1 MKAISILAYGADPTA
16 QRLATSAIQQAI
28 NSAQQ
33 NDVIVIPQGR
43 FLTGALFLKSGV
55 SLRLDAGAQLVG
67 SQDLA
72 DYPLINTRVAGID
85 MRWPAGIINIIDC
98 ENVSITGTGTI
109 DGQGAIWWQ
118 RYWGDDERSGMVG
131 DYSARGLRWVVDYDC
146 QRPRNILVFE
156 SQSILLR
163 DFTSRESGFWN
174 MHLCY
179 SRHIAIEGVQIS
191 NSAGPSTDGIDVDSC
206 EQVRIER
213 CIVSCNDDNICI
225 KSGRGR
231 EAAQKARA
239 ARDIVIRGCTLNK
252 GSGITLGSET
262 SGGIERVL
270 IEDNAFN
277 GTGVGFRIKSAR
289 NRGGFIRDI
298 TVQNLRLTDVR
309 FPVLIQLNWFPQ
321 YSYGDQSNLS
331 DKPEH
336 WRKLAECVE
345 GEAGLTAV
353 SGLTIKNM
361 TARRSDSKCF
371 SRAFFIEGYPERPV
385 VGLTLEGILIDAS
398 EFGKISGVDGLRFK
412 DVQVTAV
419 EITQDRND
427 SYER

>member
-1 MKAISILAYGADPTA
+1 MKAISILAYGADPSA

-72 DYPLINTRVAGID
+72 DYPLINTRVSGID

-179 SRHIAIEGVQIS
+179 SRHIAVEGVQIS

-336 WRKLAECVE
+336 WRKLAEGVE
-345 GEAGLTAV
+345 GETGLTAV
-353 SGLTIKNM
+353 SGLTIKKM

>member
-179 SRHIAIEGVQIS
+179 SRHIAVEGVQIS

-206 EQVRIER
+206 EQVRIEH

-239 ARDIVIRGCTLNK
+239 ARDIVIRRCTLNK

-331 DKPEH
+331 DKPAH
-336 WRKLAECVE
+336 WRKLAEGVE

-398 EFGKISGVDGLRFK
+398 EFGKISGVDELRFK

-419 EITQDRND
+419 ENTQDRND

>member
-179 SRHIAIEGVQIS
+179 SRHIAVEGVQIS

-231 EAAQKARA
+231 EAAQNARP
-239 ARDIVIRGCTLNK
+239 ARDIVIRGCALNK

-321 YSYGDQSNLS
+321 YSYGDQNNLS

-336 WRKLAECVE
+336 WRKLAEGVE
-345 GEAGLTAV
+345 GETGLTAV
-353 SGLTIKNM
+353 SGLTIKKM